1 MSDRFADEARAT
13 VTRAAQEARRRGDRR
28 LGTDHLL
35 VAVLEDPR
43 MATAAGVTAD
53 TAREAVD
60 ALDRAALAAI
70 GVSAEGFVPGAGPRE
85 ERISMSSGAREVARR
100 TLAHRAAEKARHIHV
115 EHVLLALLEREA
127 PDPAAVLL
135 DELGVDRAAVSRD
148 IEEVRA

>member
-1 MSDRFADEARAT
+1 MSDRFADEAGVT

-35 VAVLEDPR
+35 VAALEDRR

-53 TAREAVD
+53 AARTAVD

-70 GVSAEGFVPGAGPRE
+70 GVSTEGFVPGAGPQE
-85 ERISMSSGAREVARR
+85 EHIALSSGARQVARR
-100 TLAHRAAEKARHIHV
+100 TLAHRAARKARHIHV

-135 DELGVDRAAVSRD
+135 DELGVDRAAVSHN
-148 IEEVRA
+148 IKEVRA